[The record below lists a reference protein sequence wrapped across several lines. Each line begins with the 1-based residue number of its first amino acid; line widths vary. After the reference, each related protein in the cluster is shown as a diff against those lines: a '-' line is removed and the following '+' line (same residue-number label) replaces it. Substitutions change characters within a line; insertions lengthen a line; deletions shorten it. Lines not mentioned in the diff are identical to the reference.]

1 MEVKDCRAEL
11 IAAATP
17 LFAMKGLNG
26 VSVREVVKAGGTNL
40 AMVSYYFGSKSG
52 LYEAVLREI
61 FSDLLE
67 IAELAGT
74 NLAPC
79 EKFKAYIYQCG
90 VCYHTG
96 AGEEFIPRTAS
107 ADPAV
112 PECPRCLNN
121 DAESFSAEKKD
132 KGHASAALVSGG

>member
-1 MEVKDCRAEL
+1 VEEKDCRAQL

-40 AMVSYYFGSKSG
+40 AMVSYYFGSKYG
-52 LYEAVLREI
+52 LYEAVLQEV

-74 NLAPC
+74 DLSPSEN
-79 EKFKAYIYQCG
+79 FKAYIYQCG
-90 VCYHTG
+90 VCFHTG
-96 AGEEFIPRTAS
+96 AGEEFIPHTAS
-107 ADPAV
+107 ADPAT

-121 DAESFSAEKKD
+121 DAESFIEEKRD
-132 KGHASAALVSGG
+132 TQHADAA